1 MKAGYF
7 WMKAWPQ
14 HIGLAMTAPMK
25 LPGTFAENQI
35 DGETVIMQIDTGDF
49 FSLAG
54 SALAIWQLLD
64 GTRDRDA
71 LIAEL
76 CADFG
81 TDETTVAGD
90 LDAFLASLKD
100 AGLIANA

>member
-1 MKAGYF
+1 
-7 WMKAWPQ
+7 
-14 HIGLAMTAPMK
+14 MTAPMK

-54 SALAIWQLLD
+54 SALTIWQLLD

-71 LIAEL
+71 LIAQL

-81 TDETTVAGD
+81 ADEATVADD
-90 LDAFLASLKD
+90 LDAFLTSLKE